1 MSAARWDGAVA
12 AMGLGP
18 AVFLAV
24 RLASRAMVRE
34 PDPRV
39 MLNLERSPA
48 PGHYLVALFGVA
60 LLATATTALAR
71 RRGWRSERVARVCFA
86 VGAASA
92 ALGAAVVR

>member
-1 MSAARWDGAVA
+1 MSAPRWDGAVA

-24 RLASRAMVRE
+24 RLVSRAMAPE
-34 PDPRV
+34 ADPRV
-39 MLNLERSPA
+39 MLDLERSSA

-60 LLATATTALAR
+60 LLATATVTLAR
-71 RRGWRSERVARVCFA
+71 RKGWRSERVARVCFA